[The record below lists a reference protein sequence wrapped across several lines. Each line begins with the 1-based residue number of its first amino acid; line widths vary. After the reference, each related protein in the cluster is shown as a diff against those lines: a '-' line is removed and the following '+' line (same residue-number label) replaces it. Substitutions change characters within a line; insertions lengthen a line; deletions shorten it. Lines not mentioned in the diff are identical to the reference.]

1 MVLFA
6 GRSENPHRGL
16 AAGLQRTPT
25 AQRDWQSH
33 PGRNFAASWRTRQQ
47 QLKQEKLI
55 STPGPTNYAA
65 VLKLGAV
72 TRTSRLAYGLPEL
85 PGTIAV
91 FGGGANTAWLQ
102 AEWLKD
108 RRIGYWGDLDTWGL
122 KFLAD
127 ARLRQP
133 HVEAVMMDR
142 DTLIAH
148 VERGVC
154 EERPAELPDYGLTL
168 AERSLFEE
176 LRSWSIRSWS
186 T

>member
-1 MVLFA
+1 M
-6 GRSENPHRGL
+6 
-16 AAGLQRTPT
+16 
-25 AQRDWQSH
+25 
-33 PGRNFAASWRTRQQ
+33 
-47 QLKQEKLI
+47 
-55 STPGPTNYAA
+55 
-65 VLKLGAV
+65 
-72 TRTSRLAYGLPEL
+72 
-85 PGTIAV
+85 

-176 LRSWSIRSWS
+176 LRSGRYGVADSTPFGHSAHADPDTCSTIIRTGSRSAATQGWHC
-186 T
+186 